1 MEWHK
6 MLEEKPRKEGRLY
19 LVAIDSSV
27 GVQYA
32 LAAYIG
38 ASGNFYDIEKNG
50 KFKKDPVYWSL
61 IEPPEEL
68 KD

>member
-6 MLEEKPRKEGRLY
+6 MTEEKPKKEGRLY
-19 LVAIDSSV
+19 LVVIDSSV

-50 KFKKDPVYWSL
+50 KFEKDLVYCSL